1 MRLERH
7 VTDWWDVNIMHS
19 TRQRAVPFYLQ
30 GEEVG
35 PKMTMN
41 SFRSC
46 LVYCQ
51 GNIARHYKVV
61 MHANKLCAA
70 LANFEYGLQ
79 FTHSG
84 GSRTVLKRHKDGF
97 KADKLHL
104 LKTVAAR
111 YCMYTYRWSWS
122 LLFPR
127 EKKQT
132 KHPF

>member
-7 VTDWWDVNIMHS
+7 VTNWWDANIMHS
-19 TRQRAVPFYLQ
+19 TRRRAIPFYLQ
-30 GEEVG
+30 GEEAG

-46 LVYCQ
+46 LVLPRQQCNALQSSHACQ
-51 GNIARHYKVV
+51 QIMRSTGKFRVR
-61 MHANKLCAA
+61 L
-70 LANFEYGLQ
+70 L

-104 LKTVAAR
+104 SKTVAAR